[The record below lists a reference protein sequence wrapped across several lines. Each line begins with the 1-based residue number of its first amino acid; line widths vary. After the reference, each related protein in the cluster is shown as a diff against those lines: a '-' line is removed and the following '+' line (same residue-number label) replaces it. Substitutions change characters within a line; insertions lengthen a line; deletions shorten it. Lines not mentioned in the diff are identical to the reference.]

1 MTLYS
6 LTITDLKTEA
16 VYRAV
21 FKELMGADDSE
32 PYNPDWH
39 NDVSVDV
46 SASELAKHLQQ
57 LSVIAPNVGLGQI
70 IIEPFT
76 RPE

>member
-21 FKELMGADDSE
+21 FKELMGADE
-32 PYNPDWH
+32 PGTYKPDWH

-46 SASELAKHLQQ
+46 SASELAKHIQQ
-57 LSVIAPNVGLGQI
+57 LSVVAPSVGLGQI
-70 IIEPFT
+70 TIEPFT
-76 RPE
+76 QPN